1 MLFKLSWMKMLRPLI
16 RVIIVVS
23 VILTVGFFY
32 AGGYDQSLLPGFI
45 IILCIP
51 VLPTI
56 YLLIEY
62 FFVTKRQIVEIKD
75 HAIFFKYKTGKSYSY
90 NIEDLKG
97 IKLYNSAGMEKGSFP
112 YQTVEMYY
120 HAELFTKDGKKFI
133 ITSIIEP
140 SIEEALSMLGGTQ
153 IEIKRS
159 IYSTIYI

>member
-1 MLFKLSWMKMLRPLI
+1 MKMLKPLI
-16 RVIIVVS
+16 RLIIVVS
-23 VILTVGFFY
+23 VILAVVFLY

-56 YLLIEY
+56 YLLMEY

-75 HAIFFKYKTGKSYSY
+75 HVIFFKYKSGKSYSY

-97 IKLYNSAGMEKGSFP
+97 VKLYKSAGMEKGNFP
-112 YQTVEMYY
+112 YQTAEMYY

-140 SIEEALSMLGGTQ
+140 SIEEVLSMLGSTHV
-153 IEIKRS
+153 ETKRT